1 MFKRGFTLPNV
12 IALILGLCVV
22 IYFALAKKDATQDSS
37 PAAEYG
43 QSGN

>member
-1 MFKRGFTLPNV
+1 MFKNGFTLPNI

-22 IYFALAKKDATQDSS
+22 VYFALAKKDGTQESS
-37 PAAEYG
+37 PAADYG